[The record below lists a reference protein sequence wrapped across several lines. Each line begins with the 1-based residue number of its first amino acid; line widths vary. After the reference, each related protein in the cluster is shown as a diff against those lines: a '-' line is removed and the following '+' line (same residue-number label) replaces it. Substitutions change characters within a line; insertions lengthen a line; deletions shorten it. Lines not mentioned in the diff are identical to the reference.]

1 MPSRADILDERDSL
15 RTPFAGSVAL
25 HAAVFG
31 LFAIYGMH
39 LSQSNKIWGVPNPR
53 GGAAVNVDVVR
64 SIPLPNRH
72 GPVNPVA
79 NDTESQVPQQPKQE
93 IRKAEPV
100 PKPDAVALPSRVP
113 KRTTRDLTAEQKY
126 RPRDLE
132 RTNQVY
138 GREAPAARSPIFQLP
153 GSGSSIGIGENSP
166 LGSQFGAYA
175 ALIIRRV
182 GEHWRTTGLEGV
194 QAPFV
199 VATFELQ
206 RDGGIR
212 NPQLVQRSGNSTLDY
227 SALRAITEA
236 APYPPL
242 PAENQG
248 NVATAALKFHLKR

>member
-15 RTPFAGSVAL
+15 SIPFAGSVAM

-53 GGAAVNVDVVR
+53 GGDAVSIEVV

-72 GPVNPVA
+72 GPVNAVA

-126 RPRDLE
+126 RPRELE
-132 RTNQVY
+132 RPNQVY

-166 LGSQFGAYA
+166 LGNLFGAYA

-206 RDGGIR
+206 RDGSVR

-242 PAENQG
+242 PAEYQG
-248 NVATAALKFHLKR
+248 NVATVELKFQLKR